1 MPSPL
6 ISPRAGE
13 LTPMMPPG
21 LASVLRPEVP
31 SLTEEIIAAIRH
43 EIPEYA
49 RPMDGPYGEALHIGV
64 HQALTTFVDL
74 VADHTS
80 SCQKRNDVCRML
92 GEVEAREGRSIA
104 TLELAYRIGARVAW
118 QRVMAVGER
127 ATLPSPTISRL
138 ADAVLGYTDE
148 LARLSVQAYREA
160 QSRAPDEC
168 QRRRRRLLRMILEQP
183 QAPATAIEEAACL
196 ARWILP
202 ERITV
207 VLAEPGT
214 RYEPAA
220 PADDVL
226 AEPTGSELR
235 LLVPG
240 ELDSGRLGEL
250 ERALSGGRAVVGLPV
265 LLAGAADS
273 QRWARQALDLAST
286 GILGDA
292 KLIRCADHLLTLL
305 LLADRALVEQAAAS
319 LLAPLADLSPTRRGK
334 VTETLEALIKTS
346 GTATD
351 MAAHLDVHPQTIRY
365 RNRQLRQIFGS
376 ALADP
381 DARLTIEF
389 VLRAKRLLERSAGDG
404 PAIPDPAASP
414 VTRSP
419 ESRAGATAA
428 RGASPA
434 SR

>member
-1 MPSPL
+1 
-6 ISPRAGE
+6 
-13 LTPMMPPG
+13 MPPG
-21 LASVLRPEVP
+21 LASVLRPELP
-31 SLTEEIIAAIRH
+31 SLAEEIIAAIRH

-49 RPMDGPYGEALHIGV
+49 RPMDGPYGEALRTGV
-64 HQALTTFVDL
+64 HHALTTFVDL
-74 VADHTS
+74 VADPMAS
-80 SCQKRNDVCRML
+80 RQKRDAVCRML
-92 GEVEAREGRSIA
+92 GEFEAREGRSIA
-104 TLELAYRIGARVAW
+104 TLELAYRIGVRVAW

-127 ATLPSPTISRL
+127 ASLPSPTILWL

-160 QSRAPDEC
+160 QSRTPDVR

-183 QAPATAIEEAACL
+183 QAPATAIEEVACL
-196 ARWILP
+196 ARWTVP

-214 RYEPAA
+214 RYHPAS

-226 AEPTGSELR
+226 AEFTGSEPL

-240 ELDSGRLGEL
+240 EPDPDRLGDL
-250 ERALSGGRAVVGLPV
+250 ERALTGGRAAVGLPV

-273 QRWARQALDLAST
+273 QRWARRALELGSA

-319 LLAPLADLSPTRRGK
+319 LLAPLADLSPKRRDK
-334 VTETLEALIKTS
+334 VIETLDALINTG

-376 ALADP
+376 VLADP

-389 VLRAKRLLERSAGDG
+389 VLRAKRLLERSAGG
-404 PAIPDPAASP
+404 ALAVSAPR
-414 VTRSP
+414 V
-419 ESRAGATAA
+419 AG
-428 RGASPA
+428 
-434 SR
+434 